1 MPVRSDQ
8 DTKDD
13 HRKEDRDWLP
23 HGIKGALQRGMG
35 WVMCT
40 AAGLLS
46 GAPRPM
52 SIPGAIRA
60 AAPRPVL
67 IIAGGAS
74 ADQPAAAPGSR
85 PPHRPP
91 SRCGSCRTPGTPR
104 AWPPRTGLG
113 KPTLIS
119 FLNTALNL
127 ATTPVGQGAGHNG

>member
-1 MPVRSDQ
+1 
-8 DTKDD
+8 
-13 HRKEDRDWLP
+13 
-23 HGIKGALQRGMG
+23 
-35 WVMCT
+35 
-40 AAGLLS
+40 
-46 GAPRPM
+46 M
-52 SIPGAIRA
+52 SIPDAIQA

-85 PPHRPP
+85 PPYRPP

-104 AWPPRTGLG
+104 AWPPRPGLG